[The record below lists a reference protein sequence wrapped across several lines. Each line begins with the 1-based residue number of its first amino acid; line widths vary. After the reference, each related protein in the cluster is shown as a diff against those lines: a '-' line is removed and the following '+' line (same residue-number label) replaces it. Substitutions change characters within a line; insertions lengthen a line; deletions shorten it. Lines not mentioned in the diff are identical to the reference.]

1 MTVLSE
7 ESRKEYVGNGTLD
20 TYVYTWQIYT
30 KDDNKVYV
38 AGVLKT
44 VDIHYTVTGVLNP
57 GGGNI
62 IFTAGN
68 IPANLASI
76 VIYLDLLLIQAIDYK
91 EGDKFPAETHE
102 RGLDRLTKIVQ
113 QFRQVL
119 NRIIKVPISSL
130 LTNLQVPEGAG
141 KLWGWNAL
149 GTAPALYN
157 QIIDTGVITTKGDL
171 VVGSATGVAER
182 KPIGTES
189 QIPEVESGIL
199 AYKDPSHFK
208 LDDWGVPDD
217 NTDLNATPSLHGLMS
232 KTDKTKLDAIKR
244 KIVFP
249 AAVFETR
256 VLAAWAAFVQ
266 TQGTNFDFGELD
278 FDAASDEKVIS
289 PPFRFTNW
297 NAGNITVRI
306 GWKANATTGNV
317 IWVVSFLGRDTTTP
331 EVFDAAPTDHNLTG
345 STTPGTVEYLKETV
359 WTGAVSE
366 LANND
371 IVIMKITRNADD
383 GGDTLA
389 VDAKLLYVEIEYT
402 EV

>member
-57 GGGNI
+57 AGGNI

-76 VIYLDLLLIQAIDYK
+76 VIYLDLPLTQGIDYK
-91 EGDKFPAETHE
+91 ETDKFPAETHE

-119 NRIIKVPISSL
+119 NRIVKVPISSL

-171 VVGSATGVAER
+171 IVGGNAGIPER
-182 KPIGTES
+182 KAIGTES
-189 QIPEVESGIL
+189 QIPEVESGTL

-208 LDDWGVPDD
+208 LDDWGNPDD
-217 NTDLNATPSLHGLMS
+217 NTDLNVSTAKHGLCPKLPNDANKFLNGTGAFTNIPTIKMLATPVNKIHWTATATWADVDISADTGSDTARFAILMLS
-232 KTDKTKLDAIKR
+232 MRVHAANAGTTIYLGTLRKNGSDITSYLPRLELNNTYALDQVMYTGQSCMVFVELDAGEI
-244 KIVFP
+244 
-249 AAVFETR
+249 FE
-256 VLAAWAAFVQ
+256 VQ
-266 TQGTNFDFGELD
+266 F
-278 FDAASDEKVIS
+278 EKS
-289 PPFRFTNW
+289 
-297 NAGNITVRI
+297 
-306 GWKANATTGNV
+306 
-317 IWVVSFLGRDTTTP
+317 
-331 EVFDAAPTDHNLTG
+331 
-345 STTPGTVEYLKETV
+345 
-359 WTGAVSE
+359 GAVGVIDYF
-366 LANND
+366 D
-371 IVIMKITRNADD
+371 IDLIGYIT
-383 GGDTLA
+383 
-389 VDAKLLYVEIEYT
+389 
-402 EV
+402 